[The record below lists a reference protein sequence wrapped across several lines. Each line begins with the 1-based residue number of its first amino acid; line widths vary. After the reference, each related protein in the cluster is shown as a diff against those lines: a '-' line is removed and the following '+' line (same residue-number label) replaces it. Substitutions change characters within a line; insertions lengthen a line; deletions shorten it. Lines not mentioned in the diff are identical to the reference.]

1 MNLEEINDRMEL
13 LEEVQRWSKYND
25 TLTAGQRICI
35 SQERAALM
43 RARNVINEE
52 NVHQTSPSYT
62 LPPELNAK
70 VRHLYD
76 LMQRKPA
83 AQTKRQMQRK

>member
-1 MNLEEINDRMEL
+1 MNLEEINDRMDL
-13 LEEVQRWSKYND
+13 LEGVQRWSKLNN
-25 TLTAGQRICI
+25 TLSAGQRICI

-52 NVHQTSPSYT
+52 NVHQAKPSYT

-70 VRHLYD
+70 VLHLND
-76 LMQRKPA
+76 IMNRPIIHKSEL
-83 AQTKRQMQRK
+83 